1 MKTALINQ
9 NKMKSSLFE
18 TIKRDAKKNYSIY
31 IMMIPVLAYYILFC
45 YKPMYGL
52 IIAFKEY
59 RPELGIWG
67 SPWVGLEHFK
77 TFVTSYYFGRLLKNT
92 LWISFTSLVAGFPA
106 PIILALLMNELR
118 SERFA
123 KFTQTITYIPHFI
136 SLVVICGM
144 IKTFTSDT
152 GFISQIIAFFRG
164 TEPET
169 LLNNAANFVPIY
181 VISGIWQEVG
191 WGSIIYLS
199 ALASIDPSLYEAA
212 VIDGASR
219 FKRMWH
225 ITLPGIAPTIII
237 MFILRLGQ
245 FMSLGYE
252 KIILLYHPLIYS
264 TSDVISSFVFREGI
278 LKTGNWSYTSAI
290 GLFNSVINL
299 VIIIIS
305 NTISQKVS
313 ETSLW

>member
-1 MKTALINQ
+1 
-9 NKMKSSLFE
+9 
-18 TIKRDAKKNYSIY
+18 
-31 IMMIPVLAYYILFC
+31 
-45 YKPMYGL
+45 
-52 IIAFKEY
+52 
-59 RPELGIWG
+59 
-67 SPWVGLEHFK
+67 
-77 TFVTSYYFGRLLKNT
+77 
-92 LWISFTSLVAGFPA
+92 
-106 PIILALLMNELR
+106 MNELR

>member
-18 TIKRDAKKNYSIY
+18 TIKRDAKKNYIIY